1 VQKPGARGQSSG
13 GERAFLPILAR
24 AAVAIGIAGLFI
36 ETHPDP
42 DRALSDGPNSWP
54 LDALSP
60 LLQELV
66 ALDAVAKARP
76 PIEESVGREVQHA

>member
-1 VQKPGARGQSSG
+1 
-13 GERAFLPILAR
+13 
-24 AAVAIGIAGLFI
+24 
-36 ETHPDP
+36 
-42 DRALSDGPNSWP
+42 LSDGPNSWP

-76 PIEESVGREVQHA
+76 PIEESVAREAQHA